1 MAVPENDQKQRAL
14 KREWAAARVV
24 VIGGIIIAVG
34 VAGYFVW
41 RARQEKLAE
50 APVVH
55 ATVVQQ
61 PKVDQKLVQRV
72 ELALCTIGLSNA
84 QGLGMVPQYATL
96 ATPRALRGTTP
107 GRFICEAKTDLTHY
121 FISADLKCS
130 HLGQLTDARCVSVYR
145 VALKDGTLIYSR
157 PSEPD
162 VSTPANPETP
172 PPPKPDDPNGQ
183 TKPQ

>member
-1 MAVPENDQKQRAL
+1 MSLPENDQKQRAL

-24 VIGGIIIAVG
+24 VIGGIVVAIG

-41 RARQEKLAE
+41 RAQQERLAQ

-55 ATVVQQ
+55 ATTVP
-61 PKVDQKLVQRV
+61 PKVDQKLVRRL
-72 ELALCTIGLSNA
+72 ELTLCTMGLVNA

-130 HLGQLTDARCVSVYR
+130 QLAQLTDARCVSVYR
-145 VALKDGTLIYSR
+145 VALKDGRLIYSR
-157 PSEPD
+157 PPEPG
-162 VSTPANPETP
+162 TAAPATPETP
-172 PPPKPDDPNGQ
+172 TPPKPDDPNGQ